1 VITLSAGSLADFGQ
15 TAAALRMA
23 GLGDRVPVIEIL
35 WDNFCALDPVRV
47 ADDLAVLADRVMLHV
62 MWSRYLEL
70 DEAVLRDYLARL
82 RRHVDV
88 YNPLAISDHLCRFQI
103 GGAFVGAGQER
114 TYDDLPFVCERV
126 ARYQDAI
133 GQTLLVENTAS
144 SEQPAARQ
152 IEFVAEMQA
161 RTGCGIL
168 FDISN
173 AVVGELNGL
182 GDVSAW
188 LPLIANKAIRC
199 HVGSYQHDAEADCY
213 VDSHDCDVSAATEAA
228 IGTVLRAARVE
239 SITYERDYNRSADAI
254 AEDLRRVARACV

>member
-15 TAAALRMA
+15 TAAALR
-23 GLGDRVPVIEIL
+23 GRVPVIEIL
-35 WDNFCALDPVRV
+35 WDNFCALDPARL

-70 DEAVLRDYLARL
+70 DEAALREYLARL

-88 YNPLAISDHLCRFQI
+88 LRPLAVSDHLCRFQV
-103 GGAFVGAGQER
+103 GGAFFASGQER
-114 TYDDLPFVCERV
+114 GYDDLDFVCDRV

-133 GQTLLVENTAS
+133 SQTLLVENTAS
-144 SEQPAARQ
+144 TEQPAARQ
-152 IEFVAEMQA
+152 IEFIDALVK

-182 GDVSAW
+182 GGVASW
-188 LPLIANKAIRC
+188 LPLIAGRTLRC
-199 HVGSYQHDAEADCY
+199 HVGSYSRDADADVY
-213 VDSHDCDVSAATEAA
+213 VDSHDCEVSLATEAA
-228 IGTVLRAARVE
+228 IATVVRAAKIA
-239 SITYERDYNRSADAI
+239 SITYERDANRSVESI
-254 AEDLRRVARACV
+254 AGDLVRIGKLV

>member
-1 VITLSAGSLADFGQ
+1 VITASAGSLADFGH
-15 TAAALRMA
+15 TAEALRRA
-23 GLGDRVPVIEIL
+23 ELGVSVIEIL
-35 WDNFCALDPVRV
+35 WDNFCALDPVRL

-70 DEAVLRDYLARL
+70 DEPALREYLARL

-88 YNPLAISDHLCRFQI
+88 LKPLAVSDHLCRFQI

-114 TYDDLPFVCERV
+114 DYDDLDFVCERV

-144 SEQPAARQ
+144 SEHSAAQQ
-152 IEFVAEMQA
+152 IEFVAALQA

-182 GDVSAW
+182 GNVESW
-188 LPLIANKAIRC
+188 LPLIEGRSIRC
-199 HVGSYQHDAEADCY
+199 HVGSYSYDDEATCY
-213 VDSHDCDVSAATEAA
+213 VDSHDAEVGEATEAA
-228 IGTVLRAARVE
+228 IAMVVREVRVE
-239 SITYERDYNRSADAI
+239 SITYERDFNRSADAI
-254 AEDLRRVARACV
+254 AADLRRIARCV

>member
-1 VITLSAGSLADFGQ
+1 MITLSAGSLADFGQ
-15 TAAALRMA
+15 TAVALRAA
-23 GLGDRVPVIEIL
+23 GLGDRVSVIEIL
-35 WDNFCALDPVRV
+35 WDNFCALDPARL

-70 DEAVLRDYLARL
+70 DEPALRDYLARL

-88 YNPLAISDHLCRFQI
+88 LKPLAISDHLCRFQI
-103 GGAFVGAGQER
+103 GHAFVGAGQER
-114 TYDDLPFVCERV
+114 TYDDLDFVCERV
-126 ARYQDAI
+126 GRYQDAI

-152 IEFVAEMQA
+152 IEFVAAMQA

-173 AVVGELNGL
+173 AVVGEVNGL
-182 GDVSAW
+182 GDVTAW
-188 LPLIANKAIRC
+188 LPLIAGKPIRC
-199 HVGSYQHDAEADCY
+199 HVGSYQRDPEAECY
-213 VDSHDCDVSAATEAA
+213 IDSHDCAVSAATENA
-228 IGTVLRAARVE
+228 IGTIVRAANVE

-254 AEDLRRVARACV
+254 ADDLRRIGRCI